1 MGGDVG
7 KALDPT
13 SGGFLGTD
21 KIGLG
26 STLGR
31 GLGDFSTFGF
41 SELGRRDPFL
51 LPVNNPLGR
60 GSFGNNLGAPDASP
74 YIPGPFTLDQGQFNS
89 DRAAIA
95 GEGQKQFNDTNAFIN
110 SDAAARSA
118 ARDQLANVLNTQAK
132 NSFSQM
138 LPDIAENSQA
148 AHLYDSTGYGQEV
161 ARQQAALESGIQSQL
176 GQQGVQDI
184 YNTSNQRAAALQGQ
198 QGFGSAALQRGL
210 SMEDQI
216 NNANISK
223 TLGQVFAPQP
233 PSGKSQFGTTAQGI
247 GALAPWAKLGK
258 SAGAGAAAGGAP
270 GAALAAASDLGSLA

>member
-1 MGGDVG
+1 MGGG
-7 KALDPT
+7 ISGSTFDPT
-13 SGGFLGTD
+13 SRNFGGGGTLGSAARFTNVLNPGFAGGGMTGRVLGDLGTM
-21 KIGLG
+21 GLAEFKQ
-26 STLGR
+26 SNP
-31 GLGDFSTFGF
+31 FGIP
-41 SELGRRDPFL
+41 G
-51 LPVNNPLGR
+51 NPLA
-60 GSFGNNLGAPDASP
+60 SVFGNGSQSGAGVS
-74 YIPGPFTLDQGQFNS
+74 GPFTLDPAQFTA
-89 DRAAIA
+89 DRAAIS

-110 SDAAARSA
+110 SDATARSA

-210 SMEDQI
+210 SLEDQI

-223 TLGQVFAPQP
+223 SIGAAFAPQP

-247 GALAPWAKLGK
+247 GALAPLAKLGK
-258 SAGAGAAAGGAP
+258 TAAVA
-270 GAALAAASDLGSLA
+270 